1 MTKLQTLKSAF
12 IALVCFLAMT
22 AAAQAQ
28 TVVGRFSADNYFAVF
43 QGNATGATSFVTSLD
58 CTTDA
63 SCIVNGKSF
72 SIPNVKNGDYIYVIA
87 WSDHEV
93 AQGLL
98 GSLSG
103 FVLDQGCGY
112 AETGMAGWQVYA
124 NGAAFSGKP
133 DSKSF
138 LADLNT
144 SIVKANNGING
155 TWGAPA
161 VGTTNNG
168 SSASVPV
175 LVSGNTGNAKWIWH
189 NSGNCIGSSQ
199 PFQGGCNHNEYL
211 VFRFPVNSLFTACPL
226 PVQRPCCD
234 IARTAVTV
242 SPTDIVFDSA
252 NSVTVN
258 ANFLSLQSN
267 VKEVKVTL
275 LSAWESFATGAC
287 RTSGP
292 IDAYL
297 TNAYSNTA
305 FAGSVPQAFGN
316 EGVWNSLNIAGAPPN
331 GAFKYR
337 LNLPTAATY
346 PCAGQLSFCVKYTIT
361 TTDCKSCEIIRCYTT
376 GPRTYRPCTN
386 PTNPNSA
393 ACADINHN

>member
-1 MTKLQTLKSAF
+1 MTKLQALKSVF
-12 IALVCFLAMT
+12 IALVCCVAMA

-28 TVVGRFSADNYFAVF
+28 TVVGRFTADNYFAVF
-43 QGNATGATSFVTSLD
+43 QGNANGATNFITWLD
-58 CTTDA
+58 CSTSA
-63 SCIVNGKSF
+63 SCIANGKTF
-72 SIPNVKNGDYIYVIA
+72 SIPNVKNGDYVYIVA
-87 WSDHEV
+87 WSDLAA

-98 GSLSG
+98 GTLSG
-103 FVLDQGCGY
+103 FVLDQGCGSS
-112 AETGMAGWQVYA
+112 ETGAAGWEVYA

-133 DSKSF
+133 GSISF

-161 VGTTNNG
+161 VGTANIG
-168 SSASVPV
+168 SGGSVPV
-175 LVSGNTGNAKWIWH
+175 TVTGYTGTAKWVWH
-189 NSGNCIGSSQ
+189 NSGNCIGTMQ
-199 PFQGGCNHNEYL
+199 PFQDGCNHNEYL
-211 VFRFPVNSLFTACPL
+211 VFRFPVNSLFAACPL

-242 SPTDIVFDSA
+242 SQNDIAFDSA
-252 NSVTVN
+252 NSAVVS

-275 LSAWESFATGAC
+275 LSVWESFAPDAC

-297 TNAYSNTA
+297 TNAYSNVA
-305 FAGSVPQAFGN
+305 FGGSVPQAFGN
-316 EGVWNSLNIAGAPPN
+316 EGVWNSLNPAGAPPN
-331 GAFKYR
+331 GVFKYR

-346 PCAGQLSFCVKYTIT
+346 PCAGQLSFCVKYTVT
-361 TTDCKSCEIIRCYTT
+361 TTDCKSCEIIRCYTSK
-376 GPRTYRPCTN
+376 PRTYRKCD
-386 PTNPNSA
+386 PTNPASA
-393 ACADINHN
+393 ACADVQYN